1 MTSRDTM
8 RSRDIFWGIF
18 FILLGTLLIL
28 EKYHLIEIWWNMHD
42 IWRLWPLIL
51 VVIGMNLISRRTE
64 VIYKVA
70 TVLLLLAFGYIVV
83 YGYQLQNGC
92 SGVGRISR
100 PASRSQWSGLRSGG
114 SPLEEPVFFVRFR
127 LSIGRLGTRQ
137 VQRFSR

>member
-8 RSRDIFWGIF
+8 KSRDIFWGIF

-28 EKYHLIEIWWNMHD
+28 EKYHFIEIWWNMHD

-83 YGYQLQNGC
+83 YGYQLQNG
-92 SGVGRISR
+92 
-100 PASRSQWSGLRSGG
+100 
-114 SPLEEPVFFVRFR
+114 F
-127 LSIGRLGTRQ
+127 
-137 VQRFSR
+137 